1 MFDSIA
7 KALTFLKNSLMS
19 WGKTKVTLENRLYE
33 IGTLIRSYQRPEVLG
48 PANQE
53 ALGKLIVLKTQTQQ
67 RLKEYEEF
75 AQKLGPFRS
84 YFESNS
90 VSAFPV
96 FVIAGAVGLASALYI
111 YLEKVNNEGKAL
123 DLIKQGLLKPEQ
135 AKALLTGGGLS
146 ETLGNVNTM
155 IMLGLGVYAL
165 FIVGPMFMKGKVTS

>member
-7 KALTFLKNSLMS
+7 KALTFLKNSLQN
-19 WGKTKVTLENRLYE
+19 WGKTKLTLEQRLYE
-33 IGTLIRSYQRPEVLG
+33 IGTLIRSYQLPSQLG
-48 PANQE
+48 PSNQE
-53 ALGKLIVLKTQTQQ
+53 AIGKLIVLKTQTQQ
-67 RLKEYEEF
+67 RLREYEEF

-90 VSAFPV
+90 LSAFPL

-123 DLIKQGLLKPEQ
+123 DLIKQGLLKPSE
-135 AKALLTGGGLS
+135 AKSLLTGGGLS

-155 IMLGLGVYAL
+155 IMLGLGVYVL
-165 FIVGPMFMKGKVTS
+165 FMFGPMLKKG

>member
-67 RLKEYEEF
+67 RLREYEEF

-146 ETLGNVNTM
+146 ETLSNVNTLL
-155 IMLGLGVYAL
+155 MLGAGAYVL
-165 FIVGPMFMKGKVTS
+165 FMFGPMLMKGRS

>member
-19 WGKTKVTLENRLYE
+19 WGRTKVTLENRLYE

-67 RLKEYEEF
+67 RLREYEEF

-90 VSAFPV
+90 IGAFPV

-146 ETLGNVNTM
+146 ETLSNVNTLL
-155 IMLGLGVYAL
+155 MLGAGAYIL
-165 FIVGPMFMKGKVTS
+165 FMFGPMLMKGK